1 MTEAGE
7 RTALSS
13 WAARQLEQGK
23 HVYAVADAARNRDMA
38 FDARDRYGLTIR
50 WLFSD
55 NVSNNM
61 ADVAPYLIEVEF
73 KSGRDGHG
81 YLKQWSVQQGR
92 SIGILLL
99 TAADAG
105 LTWRHLRQ
113 VFVVTDEARR
123 SYYFRFYD
131 PRVLRTFLPACSG
144 AEAREFFGPIEQ
156 ILVEGEP
163 ASRLLGCRLNGD
175 AVTMDEWQP
184 FVRAGRAVMRRK
196 RR

>member
-38 FDARDRYGLTIR
+38 FDARDRYGLNIR

-61 ADVAPYLIEVEF
+61 AEVAPYLVDIAFSPEQN
-73 KSGRDGHG
+73 GHG
-81 YLKQWSVQQGR
+81 YLKQWSAHQGR

-99 TAADAG
+99 TTADAG

-144 AEAREFFGPIEQ
+144 AEAREFFGPVEQ
-156 ILVEGEP
+156 ILVEAES
-163 ASRLLGCRLNGD
+163 ASRLLGCRWNGD
-175 AVTMDEWQP
+175 GVTMDEWQP
-184 FVRAGRAVMRRK
+184 FVRAGRAVGKRNRR
-196 RR
+196 